1 MIKVV
6 IIRHGK
12 TEGNTRKAYIGS
24 TDESLKPKFIE
35 KIDIKKYPLVEK
47 VFSSPLK
54 RCLETAKI
62 IYPLETKL
70 RIKEDLKECD
80 FGDFE
85 GKNYEELKND
95 SNYIKWLE
103 NNGEEKIPNGESRV
117 EFEKRCQLCFEDII
131 RECLENNIKKI
142 AIICH
147 GGTIMSILHKFVNK
161 SESFYRWQV
170 ENLEGYDF
178 KYYSKERKIMDIKEI
193 KN

>member
-1 MIKVV
+1 MIEVV

-24 TDESLKPKFIE
+24 TDESLKPEFIE

-117 EFEKRCQLCFEDII
+117 EFEKRCQLCFKDII

-147 GGTIMSILHKFVNK
+147 GGTIMSILHKFVDK

-178 KYYSKERKIMDIKEI
+178 KYYSKERKILDIKEI

>member
-1 MIKVV
+1 MIEVV

-24 TDESLKPKFIE
+24 TDESLKPEFIE

-117 EFEKRCQLCFEDII
+117 EFEKRCQLCFENII

>member
-1 MIKVV
+1 MIEVV

-24 TDESLKPKFIE
+24 TDESLKLEFIE

-117 EFEKRCQLCFEDII
+117 EFEKRCQLCFKDII

-147 GGTIMSILHKFVNK
+147 GGTIMSILHKFVDK

>member
-1 MIKVV
+1 MIEVV

-12 TEGNTRKAYIGS
+12 TEGNTRKAYIG
-24 TDESLKPKFIE
+24 TTNENLKMELIKDIE
-35 KIDIKKYPLVEK
+35 IKKYPLVEK

-117 EFEKRCQLCFEDII
+117 EFEKRCQLCFENII